1 MPAEDRSDAYQAAS
15 REAAEWIARHWDPEL
30 TVRAW
35 WALVAESGW
44 GFPTWP
50 AEWFGQGLSAD
61 AAAGVRSAFAAS
73 GALPPPT
80 GLGQLLGGPMLLVHG
95 SQEQRA
101 RFLPALARGEESWCQ
116 FFSEPGAGS
125 DLAGAQTRAVRSAAG
140 AGAAG
145 AGAAGA
151 GAAGAGAGG
160 WTVDGQ
166 KVWTSGAQWA
176 DRGMLLARTDRD
188 VPKHHGL
195 SFFIIDVGQPG
206 IEVRPLHQMNGEH
219 GFNEVFFTGARVD
232 DDRLVGEA
240 GGGWSVAVTVL
251 MYERFMASLPSA
263 MPGAKAG
270 CLDQPAGEAARL
282 AAQARAA
289 GGTGGRTGVAELILD
304 VAAQAGKA
312 GDPVTR
318 QRLAQLW
325 ARETVNGYLA
335 RQGQSARAGRRPGA
349 QGSLTKLARSELA
362 RAGRDTGMSVLGA
375 AGMLTSPDTPGG
387 GQVQH
392 RALSS
397 PGTSIAGG
405 TDEIQ
410 RGIVGERV
418 LGLPKEPRTDRDVPF
433 SDLTVGTQRGR
444 PADPDAPAD

>member
-1 MPAEDRSDAYQAAS
+1 MSADDRSGAYRAAA
-15 REAAEWIARHWDPEL
+15 REAAAWIARQWDPDL

-35 WALVAESGW
+35 WALLAESGW
-44 GFPTWP
+44 GFPAWP
-50 AEWFGQGLSAD
+50 AEWFGRGLSAD

-73 GALPPPT
+73 GALPPPA

-125 DLAGAQTRAVRSAAG
+125 DLAGAQTRAVRHG
-140 AGAAG
+140 D
-145 AGAAGA
+145 
-151 GAAGAGAGG
+151 G
-160 WTVDGQ
+160 WMVDGQ

-188 VPKHHGL
+188 VPKHQGL

-206 IEVRPLHQMNGEH
+206 VEVRPLHQMNGEH
-219 GFNEVFFTGARVD
+219 SFNEVFFTGAHVS
-232 DDRLVGEA
+232 DDRIVGEP

-263 MPGAKAG
+263 LPGAKAG
-270 CLDQPAGEAARL
+270 RLEAPAGEAARR
-282 AAQARAA
+282 AAQAR
-289 GGTGGRTGVAELILD
+289 TTGRTGVSELILD
-304 VAAQAGKA
+304 VAGQLGRA
-312 GDPVTR
+312 GDPVVR

-325 ARETVNGYLA
+325 ARETVNGYLT
-335 RQGQSARAGRRPGA
+335 RQGQSAREGRRPGA
-349 QGSLTKLARSELA
+349 QGSLTKLARSELT

-375 AGMLTSPDTPGG
+375 AGMLDSPHTPGG

-397 PGTSIAGG
+397 PGASIAGG

-433 SDLTVGTQRGR
+433 NDLTIGTQRQQE
-444 PADPDAPAD
+444 A